1 MYRCSS
7 DLSSSNNGIETLRR
21 LCVIPRKK
29 KRGMVE
35 RPSRR
40 SKRLRRGG
48 QPTCDD
54 DEEEEGSVKNEPE
67 DDQPPPVHSPSR
79 SQLSHI
85 PTDDGNPSQLEDI
98 PPLNVPSI
106 DHSPQNDAGREH
118 PAHSGA
124 PPSHSHVDSREPTL
138 DYLDPPTAD
147 DNGHPQVAEAAVTL
161 IDHAASSESVKVKD
175 ESVPPRSPPSVK
187 RESEPDIM
195 KIAERPS
202 SRVVKQELEVV
213 PAEQLPSVLHARVQH
228 ETGGSPTVT
237 KTTSSAPAGHGP
249 EGRKIKQER
258 IAHIEVCLN
267 HHSYALTWLNN
278 FDITQ
283 DMIAELQR
291 EKDALIRE
299 QSSKREPSPLRV
311 PVQGEVIDLT

>member
-1 MYRCSS
+1 
-7 DLSSSNNGIETLRR
+7 
-21 LCVIPRKK
+21 
-29 KRGMVE
+29 MVE
-35 RPSRR
+35 RPSTRR
-40 SKRLRRGG
+40 SKRLRRGR
-48 QPTCDD
+48 QPTRDD
-54 DEEEEGSVKNEPE
+54 DEEEETSVKHEPE
-67 DDQPPPVHSPSR
+67 DDQLSPVHFPGR
-79 SQLSHI
+79 SELSHVS
-85 PTDDGNPSQLEDI
+85 TDDGNPSQDI
-98 PPLNVPSI
+98 HTSNVPSGI
-106 DHSPQNDAGREH
+106 EREH
-118 PAHSGA
+118 PRHTGP
-124 PPSHSHVDSREPTL
+124 PPSNSRDDSREPTL

-147 DNGHPQVAEAAVTL
+147 DNARPQVAEAAVAL
-161 IDHAASSESVKVKD
+161 IDHAASSEPVKVKD
-175 ESVPPRSPPSVK
+175 ESVEPRRSPPIVK

-195 KIAERPS
+195 ETAECPS

-213 PAEQLPSVLHARVQH
+213 PAEQLPSILHARVQH
-228 ETGGSPTVT
+228 ETGGSSTVT
-237 KTTSSAPAGHGP
+237 KTTSSASAGHGP

-299 QSSKREPSPLRV
+299 QSTKREPSPLRV